1 VLIPGGQEYQNR
13 IDWLFNHFPQ
23 ELHDSLSCPHPPG
36 PQLPDGI
43 GSGMGI
49 GIGMGMGMGCW
60 GQGFVIQLLPGIH
73 PFEGA
78 P

>member
-1 VLIPGGQEYQNR
+1 
-13 IDWLFNHFPQ
+13 
-23 ELHDSLSCPHPPG
+23 LHDSLSCPHPPG
-36 PQLPDGI
+36 PQFPDGI
-43 GSGMGI
+43 GSGMGM
-49 GIGMGMGMGCW
+49 GMGMGMGCW